1 MYKFTFHTMQD
12 GTSGEPQC
20 ASWDFD
26 LKRMHLVLS
35 LSAAYKLIVIILFN
49 HLIHYAEWRT
59 EGCVTAEK
67 DGSVVTCNCNHLT
80 NFAILVVSVKMCC
93 I

>member
-1 MYKFTFHTMQD
+1 MQN

-20 ASWDFD
+20 ASWDFN
-26 LKRMHLVLS
+26 LTRMHLVLPIS
-35 LSAAYKLIVIILFN
+35 LLLSYFLTIP
-49 HLIHYAEWRT
+49 LIHYAEWRT
-59 EGCVTAEK
+59 EGCVTAEVN
-67 DGSVVTCNCNHLT
+67 GSVVTCNCNHLT